1 MTVLLPESLGGIR
14 AALSDQT
21 WILLLTFLLL
31 LAWYSVLP
39 YGLFKRLGVPGPR
52 PLPFIG
58 TFLHYRKGMF
68 GFDMECYK
76 KYGKIWGIYDGRQPI
91 LAILDP
97 DLIKTIFI
105 KECYT
110 LFTNRWNI
118 GLNGPLTESILMV
131 EDDHWKRI
139 RSVLSPT
146 FTSGRLK
153 EMLEVDRRY
162 AEAPEEG
169 LEKEGKKNFC
179 KNIFGAYSMDV
190 IISTAFSVDVDSINN
205 PNDPFARNTKKLLEF
220 NIFDPMLIFLFIFPD
235 VIPILEKL
243 GFSLFPRDV
252 NEFFMNALTSLK
264 AKRQKGV
271 HTDRVDFLQLMVDS
285 QVTETSPRNQNDV
298 RKSTD
303 KALTDTEILAQA
315 MTFTLAGYE
324 TSSSTMTFAT
334 YNLAMHPDVQK
345 KLQQEID
352 EAFPNKAPPTYDG
365 VMQLEYMEMVI
376 SETLRLFPPA
386 PRIDR
391 VCKKDVQLNGLTVPK
406 GTVVMVPA
414 YVLHRDPAYWP
425 EPEEFRPERFSKE
438 NREPRDPCIFLPF
451 GMGPRNCIG
460 MRFAQLSIK
469 MALASLL
476 QHLTLVPCE
485 ETPIPLE
492 LDVTEIMQP
501 KKPIILNLCH
511 ELILS
516 QGNKAPGP
524 CGAMISKKQSSE
536 KNSLLEVS
544 TD

>member
-1 MTVLLPESLGGIR
+1 MPVLFAQSLGLIR

-39 YGLFKRLGVPGPR
+39 YGLFKRIGVPGPR

-58 TFLHYRKGMF
+58 TVHHYRKGLLE
-68 GFDMECYK
+68 FDVECYK
-76 KYGKIWGIYDGRQPI
+76 KYGKMWGIYDGRLPI
-91 LAILDP
+91 LSIMDI
-97 DLIKTIFI
+97 DLIKTIFV
-105 KECYT
+105 KEFYT
-110 LFTNRWNI
+110 LFTNRRNF
-118 GLNGPLTESILMV
+118 GLNGLFQESILIV

-139 RSVLSPT
+139 RSVLSPA

-153 EMLEVDRRY
+153 EICPIIKRY
-162 AEAPEEG
+162 AEN
-169 LEKEGKKNFC
+169 LVKNTEKRAKLNESVDMKD
-179 KNIFGAYSMDV
+179 IFGAYSMDV

-205 PNDPFARNTKKLLEF
+205 PNDLFVTNAKELVKF
-220 NIFDPMLIFLFIFPD
+220 NILDPTLLLSFIFPAI
-235 VIPILEKL
+235 IPVLEKL
-243 GFSLFPRDV
+243 GFCFFSRHV
-252 NEFFMNALTSLK
+252 NDFFMSVLTDLK

-271 HTDRVDFLQLMVDS
+271 QTDRVDFLQLMVDS
-285 QVTETSPRNQNDV
+285 QMTETSSQNQDDV
-298 RKSTD
+298 SKSTD
-303 KALTDTEILAQA
+303 KALTDMEILAQA
-315 MTFTLAGYE
+315 LTFIIAGYE
-324 TSSSTMTFAT
+324 TSSSTLSFAA

-365 VMQLEYMEMVI
+365 VMQLEYLEMVI

-386 PRIDR
+386 SRIDR
-391 VCKKDVQLNGLTVPK
+391 VCKKDVQLNGVNIPK

-438 NREPRDPCIFLPF
+438 NKQSRDPCLFLPF

-460 MRFAQLSIK
+460 MRFAQLVMK
-469 MALASLL
+469 MALASFF
-476 QHLTLVPCE
+476 QHLTFVPCE

-492 LDVTEIMQP
+492 LDMSDFMRP
-501 KKPIILNLCH
+501 KKPIILKFVPRVN
-511 ELILS
+511 
-516 QGNKAPGP
+516 
-524 CGAMISKKQSSE
+524 
-536 KNSLLEVS
+536 

>member
-1 MTVLLPESLGGIR
+1 MTVLFPESLGGIR

-58 TFLHYRKGMF
+58 NILHYRKGMF
-68 GFDMECYK
+68 GFDTECYK
-76 KYGKIWGIYDGRQPI
+76 KYGKVWGIYDGRLPI
-91 LAILDP
+91 LSIMDI

-105 KECYT
+105 KEFYT
-110 LFTNRWNI
+110 LFTNRRNF
-118 GLNGPLTESILMV
+118 GLNGPFEESVMVV

-139 RSVLSPT
+139 RSVLSPS

-153 EMLEVDRRY
+153 EMCPIIQHYTRNLVKNV
-162 AEAPEEG
+162 
-169 LEKEGKKNFC
+169 EKKTKLNESADMKT
-179 KNIFGAYSMDV
+179 IFGAYSMDV
-190 IISTAFSVDVDSINN
+190 ITSTAFSVNVDSMNN
-205 PNDPFARNTKKLLEF
+205 PNDPLIINTKELVRF
-220 NIFDPMLIFLFIFPD
+220 NVFDPTLIFSFLFPA

-243 GFSLFPRDV
+243 GFSFFPKDV
-252 NEFFMNALTSLK
+252 NTFFMNMLASFK
-264 AKRQKGV
+264 AKRQTGV

-285 QVTETSPRNQNDV
+285 QMIETSPQKQNDV
-298 RKSTD
+298 SKSTD
-303 KALTDTEILAQA
+303 KALTDSEILAQA
-315 MTFTLAGYE
+315 LTFIAAGYD
-324 TSSSTMTFAT
+324 TSSSTLSFAA
-334 YNLAMHPDVQK
+334 YHLAMHPDVQK

-376 SETLRLFPPA
+376 SETLRLFPAA

-391 VCKKDVQLNGLTVPK
+391 VCKKDVQLNGITVPK

-414 YVLHRDPAYWP
+414 YVLHRDPEYWP

-438 NREPRDPCIFLPF
+438 NRESRDPCIFLPF

-476 QHLTLVPCE
+476 QHLTLTPCE

-492 LDVTEIMQP
+492 LDVNGFMQP
-501 KKPIILNLCH
+501 KKPIILKFVPRMNTD
-511 ELILS
+511 
-516 QGNKAPGP
+516 
-524 CGAMISKKQSSE
+524 SKE
-536 KNSLLEVS
+536 
-544 TD
+544 